1 MTDPHETSLDP
12 EDWEAFR
19 KRAHDMLDA
28 ALDRMQTTRDGP
40 VWRAP
45 DDALKAGFQ
54 ADLPVKGRGGDAVAG
69 QMTELLPYG
78 VGNTHPR
85 FFGWVHGSG
94 TPSQVIAEMAAVA
107 MNANLGGRDHGAM
120 YVEKQVVDW
129 VRGLFDFPADSSGLI
144 VSGTSVATIIAMKA
158 ARDRALD
165 FASRTQ
171 GIGTARLVGYT
182 STQTHACVARAFDV
196 LGLGS
201 DALRKIPITKSYQI
215 DLDALREAIAEDRA
229 AGLTPFALIG
239 TAGSVDLGAT
249 DDLETLADIAAA
261 EDIWFHVDGAF
272 GATGI
277 LSDTVRPRL
286 AGLSRADSLA
296 FDFHKWLH
304 VTYDAG
310 FVLLRSEDAHRR
322 AFSDRP
328 AYLVG
333 AERGLAAGNPWP
345 VEYGPELSRG
355 FRALKI
361 WAQLA
366 EHGTDKLGQM
376 ISQNCAQAA
385 YLGDLVTE
393 ASDLELLAPVMMNIC
408 CFRYPGE
415 GDLAE
420 QNALTDEIVIQ
431 LQLQGIAAPSTTTL
445 DGKRAIRVNITNH
458 RTTRADLD
466 LLIREVRRLG
476 AELSG
481 NRVVPKPE

>member
-45 DDALKAGFQ
+45 DDALKAAFQ
-54 ADLPVKGRGGDAVAG
+54 AELPTKGRGGDAVAG
-69 QMTELLPYG
+69 QMTDLLPYG

-120 YVEKQVVDW
+120 HVEKQVVDW

-165 FASRTQ
+165 FTSRTQ
-171 GIGTARLVGYT
+171 GIGSARLVGYT

-201 DALRKIPITKSYQI
+201 DALRKIPITKNYQI
-215 DLDALREAIAEDRA
+215 DLDALREAIAADRT
-229 AGLTPFALIG
+229 AGLIPFALIG

-249 DDLETLADIAAA
+249 DDLEALADIAAT

-310 FVLLRSEDAHRR
+310 FVLLRSEEAHRR

-366 EHGTDKLGQM
+366 EHGTEKLGKM

-385 YLGDLVTE
+385 YLGDLVAK

-415 GDLAE
+415 GDLSE

-445 DGKRAIRVNITNH
+445 DGKRAIRANITNH

-481 NRVVPKPE
+481 NRGAAKPE